1 MSSGRSL
8 GGALI
13 IAAVVCVPAV
23 LGVRAAAVPAGEAWV
38 QTGGDHTPLVGTY
51 RLVIAEVRDPDG
63 TCTSGGHLYWE
74 RLPPLRGGS
83 R

>member
-13 IAAVVCVPAV
+13 VAAVVCVPAV

-38 QTGGDHTPLVGTY
+38 QTGGDHTPFV
-51 RLVIAEVRDPDG
+51 G

-74 RLPPLRGGS
+74 RLPSLRGGS
-83 R
+83 